1 MHGAESPFMVQSRG
15 FRSGRNRMVIR
26 ETDIRPADLEAG
38 KLDALNA
45 DLERLAARKYEFV
58 AVACPACGADDGIFE
73 FEKYG
78 FTFDKCPHCGTA
90 YMNPRATPEILA
102 DFYGKSVLYE
112 YWNRHIFPASR
123 AVRME
128 RIFRPRVRRILDLC
142 REWDMSPGVLVE
154 VGSAAGMFCEEAQA
168 CGTFKRIIGIE
179 PSAAQAATCRSM
191 GIEIIEA
198 TLEQI
203 DGLDTPAD
211 IVASFE
217 TIEHVYS
224 PMDFIRRCHGLLSPG
239 GLLVLTCPNYEGFDI
254 MTLGVLSDSLDAEHI
269 NMFNPSALGRLVES
283 LGFEVL
289 EISTPGE
296 LDAELVRNKVLDGS
310 FCLDDQHFLRKIL
323 IDDWTTR
330 GRSFQDYLKAQRLS
344 SHMWL
349 AARKKD

>member
-1 MHGAESPFMVQSRG
+1 MTL
-15 FRSGRNRMVIR
+15 R

-45 DLERLAARKYEFV
+45 DLERLVRRKHEFV
-58 AVACPACGADDGIFE
+58 NVACPACGADERVFE

-78 FTFDKCPHCGTA
+78 FAFDKCLRCGTA

-102 DFYGKSVLYE
+102 DFYGQSVLYE

-123 AVRME
+123 AARME
-128 RIFRPRVRRILDLC
+128 RIFRPRVRHILDLC
-142 REWDMSPGVLVE
+142 SEWNIDPRVLVE
-154 VGSAAGMFCEEAQA
+154 VGSAAGMFCEEALA
-168 CGTFKRIIGIE
+168 CGAFKRVIGIE

-191 GIEIIEA
+191 GVEIIEA
-198 TLEQI
+198 TLEQT
-203 DGLDTPAD
+203 DDLDASAD
-211 IVASFE
+211 VIASFE

-224 PMDFIRRCHGLLSPG
+224 PRDFISRCHKLLTPSG
-239 GLLVLTCPNYEGFDI
+239 MLVLTCPNYDGFDI

-269 NMFNPSALGRLVES
+269 NMFNPSALRGLVES
-283 LGFEVL
+283 LGFDVL

-296 LDAELVRNKVLDGS
+296 LDAELVRNKVLDDT
-310 FCLDDQHFLRKIL
+310 FRLDDQHFLRKIL

-330 GRSFQDYLKAQRLS
+330 GRSFQEHLKAQRLS

-349 AARKKD
+349 AARRKD